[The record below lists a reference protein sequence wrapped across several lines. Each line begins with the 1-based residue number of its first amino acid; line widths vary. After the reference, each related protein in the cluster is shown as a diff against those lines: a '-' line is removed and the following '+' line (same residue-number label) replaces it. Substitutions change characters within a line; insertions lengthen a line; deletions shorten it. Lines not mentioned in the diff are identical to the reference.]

1 MIDFVC
7 DVLHEKQVSFIVS
20 DDDCSDYGMNCKFD
34 LPCLLEIYD
43 DVVCGL
49 LNKQDKGFEDVVECY
64 TNEREDDI

>member
-1 MIDFVC
+1 M
-7 DVLHEKQVSFIVS
+7 S

-49 LNKQDKGFEDVVECY
+49 LNKQDKCYEDVVECY